1 VLSTNHG
8 SGQSDKLRHDAWSVE
23 YLSGVQSTFSVA
35 SMELIGRVRARQ
47 RPKEQPKT
55 ATRRLE
61 WCYVVTSDDG

>member
-1 VLSTNHG
+1 MAPVKATCCVMMLGLWST
-8 SGQSDKLRHDAWSVE
+8 LVE
-23 YLSGVQSTFSVA
+23 SNRGFSVA